1 MVEKLEVSI
10 NVIIHATEDIS
21 KFLNVFQEMF
31 GLAEEDFSIE
41 HTTGHFDNPITILN
55 SKLVKGQASKFLS
68 IFIKNISKEQI
79 SEMINEIEERTID
92 SRYHIRIDKQ
102 EFIKGKIEF
111 QEKEAIKLKIHIP
124 IYNKKNTV
132 KIFTE
137 VFQTAN

>member
-21 KFLNVFQEMF
+21 KFLNAFQEMF

-41 HTTGHFDNPITILN
+41 HTTGHFDNPITTLN